1 MVKNYKY
8 LRVIILNNLSWAEHI
23 EMIKSKL
30 LKIIGF
36 FFIKQGT
43 FWVKNLYTKFLINF
57 YWAI

>member
-36 FFIKQGT
+36 F
-43 FWVKNLYTKFLINF
+43 L
-57 YWAI
+57 